1 MMTVLEQR
9 FYEVATK
16 QLPRIAN
23 RLERIVELLEHGIPR
38 NMDEVRDNEVNDGC

>member
-23 RLERIVELLEHGIPR
+23 SLERIANALEHGIPR
-38 NMDEVRDNEVNDGC
+38 SMDKVRDNEVKDGC